1 MKLALIG
8 RSPIALEAALR
19 FHLHGASL
27 TWFLDEDDL
36 TLYSSIFP
44 DREAFTSDI
53 GKGVL
58 TEINASYGPKEFTW
72 KEWSEHYERP
82 LLNYLRAHQEIRDD
96 EVVSITKRFLAPK
109 EEIHGRSRFLDLFRV
124 IFKVNPK
131 DFIEE
136 QKDNN
141 PETYKR
147 LTEEFVHS
155 LATSIEMY
163 QDYDLV
169 LDFSSDLK
177 KASASVTGR
186 ALGEGR
192 ESAKVHYALEALRVA
207 RTLKPDQESR
217 EVAIIGSGALSAEIL
232 LSLEEWLK
240 EERSNLFIVTTE
252 EEPFKAFLEKADP
265 HSGRQLK
272 SMLERMEDEFKGE
285 VNVFVE
291 KLRSWQELDD
301 FVQAKIPRPAEPI
314 PRLNFFSGHNVT
326 AIDELIDKRRL
337 FLTLEK
343 PEFREGKVHSE
354 NNGLD
359 LKTIGVDQIFVGHG
373 KKVKERR
380 TLDHEE
386 KGFFEL
392 TPEQPNTKLGWEKDL
407 SKLEGIENEIFKLF
421 SPVDAH

>member
-27 TWFLDEDDL
+27 TWFIDEDDV
-36 TLYSSIFP
+36 TLFSSSSP
-44 DREAFTSDI
+44 SPHTFTSDI

-58 TEINASYGPKEFTW
+58 TEIGATYSPKEFSW
-72 KEWSEHYERP
+72 KEWSEQYERP
-82 LLNYLRAHQEIRDD
+82 LLNYLRAHQEIRSDD
-96 EVVSITKRFLAPK
+96 VISITKRFLGPR
-109 EEIHGRSRFLDLFRV
+109 EEIPGRSRFLDLFRV
-124 IFKVNPK
+124 IFRVNPR

-136 QKDNN
+136 QKDTN

-147 LTEEFVHS
+147 LTEEFINS

-177 KASASVTGR
+177 KASASVSGR

-192 ESAKVHYALEALRVA
+192 ASEKVHFALEALRKA
-207 RTLKPDQESR
+207 QSLEPEQESR
-217 EVAIIGSGALSAEIL
+217 EVALIGSGALSAEIL
-232 LSLEEWLK
+232 LALEDWLK

-252 EEPFKAFLEKADP
+252 EEPFKAFLEIAEP
-265 HSGRQLK
+265 ESGRRLR
-272 SMLERMEDEFKGE
+272 SILERMEAEFKSE
-285 VNVFVE
+285 VNGFIE

-343 PEFREGKVHSE
+343 PEFREGKLHPE

-373 KKVKERR
+373 KKAKERR
-380 TLDHEE
+380 TLDPDE

-392 TPEQPNTKLGWEKDL
+392 TPEHPNTRLSWENDL
-407 SKLEGIENEIFKLF
+407 LKLEGIENAIFKLF